1 MGSTYGRLN
10 FRRRQEISGGG
21 LVKTEIS
28 SQSLISSLDG
38 WGVEEMNNEVS
49 PVMFWAI
56 IGVIALVLVFVWLQ
70 CM

>member
-1 MGSTYGRLN
+1 
-10 FRRRQEISGGG
+10 
-21 LVKTEIS
+21 
-28 SQSLISSLDG
+28 
-38 WGVEEMNNEVS
+38 MNNEVS